1 MQEQKRDSMY
11 NDDELSLYIHIP
23 FCVRKC
29 GYCDFLS
36 AAADAETRE
45 RYVQALLMEIDG
57 YSKTESAKRNVKTIY
72 MGGGTPS
79 VLTVSQ
85 LTDIFDKIKSVFN
98 ILDDTEISMEM
109 NPGTADREKC
119 MALRRM
125 GINRLSIGLQS
136 TNDKE
141 LKTLGRI
148 HSYEDFLNTYTWCR
162 EAGFQNINVDLMAAL
177 PYQTVESYTTGLR
190 KIIRLAPEHIS
201 AYSLILEEGTPF
213 YQKYNSGCYP
223 LPDEEQ
229 ERLMYRETEQI
240 LAQAGYERYEISNYA
255 KKGYACRHNLVYWQ
269 GGDYLGLGFGSSSYM
284 YGVRFHNTTDFNTYV
299 NQYTN
304 KDRPAGRK
312 DERMYGQGKT
322 QIEGSAEGQDIQL
335 CCRKYAED
343 WEVLSMQ
350 AKMEEF
356 MFLGL
361 RVMAGVSG
369 TEFEKRFGKTMEDVY
384 GDVLRK
390 HEEEGLLR
398 IERKEARKEDRKE
411 ASAAEPANGKTNIE
425 RVMLTAKG
433 VDVSNYVFADFL
445 L

>member
-1 MQEQKRDSMY
+1 MQNKE
-11 NDDELSLYIHIP
+11 ELSLYIHIP

-36 AAADAETRE
+36 APADEKARD
-45 RYVQALLMEIDG
+45 RYVQALLMEIERYRGTETADRKI
-57 YSKTESAKRNVKTIY
+57 KTLYI
-72 MGGGTPS
+72 GGGTPS
-79 VLTVSQ
+79 ILSVNQ
-85 LTDIFDKIKSVFN
+85 LDCIIQKIKCTFN
-98 ILDDTEISMEM
+98 FCDDIEASMEM
-109 NPGTADREKC
+109 NPGTASKEKC
-119 MALRRM
+119 RALYQM

-136 TNDKE
+136 TNDME

-269 GGDYLGLGFGSSSYM
+269 GGDYLGLGLGSSSYM
-284 YGVRFHNTTDFNTYV
+284 DGVRFHNTTDFNTYV
-299 NQYTN
+299 NQGAYIE
-304 KDRPAGRK
+304 DR
-312 DERMYGQGKT
+312 E
-322 QIEGSAEGQDIQL
+322 E
-335 CCRKYAED
+335 
-343 WEVLSMQ
+343 LSVQ
-350 AKMEEF
+350 ARMEEF

-369 TEFEKRFGKTMEDVY
+369 MEFEKRFGKTMEDVY

-411 ASAAEPANGKTNIE
+411 AAAAEPAKGKTNIE
-425 RVMLTAKG
+425 KVMLTTKG

>member
-1 MQEQKRDSMY
+1 MQNKE
-11 NDDELSLYIHIP
+11 ELSLYIHIP

-36 AAADAETRE
+36 APADEKARD
-45 RYVQALLMEIDG
+45 RYVQALLMEIERYRGTETADRKI
-57 YSKTESAKRNVKTIY
+57 KTLYI
-72 MGGGTPS
+72 GGGTPS
-79 VLTVSQ
+79 ILSVNQ
-85 LTDIFDKIKSVFN
+85 LDCIIQKIKCNFN
-98 ILDDTEISMEM
+98 FCDDIEASMEM
-109 NPGTADREKC
+109 NPGTASKEKC
-119 MALRRM
+119 RALYQM

-136 TNDKE
+136 TNDME

-190 KIIRLAPEHIS
+190 KIIHIAPEHIS

-269 GGDYLGLGFGSSSYM
+269 GGDYLGLGLGSSSYM
-284 YGVRFHNTTDFNTYV
+284 DGVRFHNTTDLNTYV
-299 NQYTN
+299 NHCAYVE
-304 KDRPAGRK
+304 DR
-312 DERMYGQGKT
+312 E
-322 QIEGSAEGQDIQL
+322 E
-335 CCRKYAED
+335 
-343 WEVLSMQ
+343 LSVQ

-411 ASAAEPANGKTNIE
+411 AAAAEPAKGKTNIE
-425 RVMLTAKG
+425 RVMLTTKG

>member
-1 MQEQKRDSMY
+1 MQNKE
-11 NDDELSLYIHIP
+11 ELSLYIHIP

-36 AAADAETRE
+36 APADEKARDW
-45 RYVQALLMEIDG
+45 YVQALLMEIERYQGTETADRKI
-57 YSKTESAKRNVKTIY
+57 KTLYI
-72 MGGGTPS
+72 GGGTPS
-79 VLTVSQ
+79 ILSVDQ
-85 LTDIFDKIKSVFN
+85 LNRIIQKIKCTFN
-98 ILDDTEISMEM
+98 FCDDIEASMEM
-109 NPGTADREKC
+109 NPGTASKEKC
-119 MALRRM
+119 RALYQM

-148 HSYEDFLNTYTWCR
+148 HSYEDFLNTYAWCR

-177 PYQTVESYTTGLR
+177 PYQTVESYTSGLR
-190 KIIRLAPEHIS
+190 KIIHLVPEHIS

-269 GGDYLGLGFGSSSYM
+269 GGDYLGLGLGSSSYM
-284 YGVRFHNTTDFNTYV
+284 DGVRFHNTTDLDTYV
-299 NQYTN
+299 NQNAYVE
-304 KDRPAGRK
+304 DR
-312 DERMYGQGKT
+312 E
-322 QIEGSAEGQDIQL
+322 E
-335 CCRKYAED
+335 
-343 WEVLSMQ
+343 LSVQ

-361 RVMAGVSG
+361 RVMEGVSG

-411 ASAAEPANGKTNIE
+411 ASAAEPAKGKTNIE
-425 RVMLTAKG
+425 RVMLTTKG

>member
-1 MQEQKRDSMY
+1 
-11 NDDELSLYIHIP
+11 
-23 FCVRKC
+23 
-29 GYCDFLS
+29 
-36 AAADAETRE
+36 
-45 RYVQALLMEIDG
+45 
-57 YSKTESAKRNVKTIY
+57 
-72 MGGGTPS
+72 
-79 VLTVSQ
+79 
-85 LTDIFDKIKSVFN
+85 
-98 ILDDTEISMEM
+98 
-109 NPGTADREKC
+109 
-119 MALRRM
+119 M

-148 HSYEDFLNTYTWCR
+148 HSYEDFLNTYAWCR

-177 PYQTVESYTTGLR
+177 PYQTVESYTSGLR
-190 KIIRLAPEHIS
+190 KIIHLVPEHIS

-269 GGDYLGLGFGSSSYM
+269 GGDYLGLGLGSSSYM
-284 YGVRFHNTTDFNTYV
+284 DGVRFHNTIDFDTYV
-299 NQYTN
+299 NQYAN
-304 KDRPAGRK
+304 EDWIAGCK
-312 DERMYGQGKT
+312 DEHMQGQEKT
-322 QIEGSAEGQDIQL
+322 QIAGSFAEQDIQMRR
-335 CCRKYAED
+335 RKYVED
-343 WEVLSMQ
+343 REELSVQ

-411 ASAAEPANGKTNIE
+411 AAAAEPAKGKTNIE
-425 RVMLTAKG
+425 RVMLTTKG

>member
-1 MQEQKRDSMY
+1 MQNKE
-11 NDDELSLYIHIP
+11 ELSLYIHIP

-36 AAADAETRE
+36 APADEKARD
-45 RYVQALLMEIDG
+45 RYVQALLMEIERYQG
-57 YSKTESAKRNVKTIY
+57 TETADRRIRTLYI
-72 MGGGTPS
+72 GGGTPS
-79 VLTVSQ
+79 TLSVKQ
-85 LTDIFDKIKSVFN
+85 LEYIIQKIKCTFN
-98 ILDDTEISMEM
+98 FCSDIEASMEM
-109 NPGTADREKC
+109 NPGTASKEKC
-119 MALRRM
+119 RALYQM

-190 KIIRLAPEHIS
+190 KIIHLAPEHIS

-240 LAQAGYERYEISNYA
+240 LAQAGYVRYEISNYA

-269 GGDYLGLGFGSSSYM
+269 GGDYLGLGLGSSSYM
-284 YGVRFHNTTDFNTYV
+284 DGVRFHNTNDFDTYV
-299 NQYTN
+299 NQDASVE
-304 KDRPAGRK
+304 DR
-312 DERMYGQGKT
+312 E
-322 QIEGSAEGQDIQL
+322 E
-335 CCRKYAED
+335 
-343 WEVLSMQ
+343 LSMQ

-361 RVMAGVSG
+361 RVMEGVSG

-398 IERKEARKEDRKE
+398 IERKEARKEERKE
-411 ASAAEPANGKTNIE
+411 AAAAEPAKGKTNIE
-425 RVMLTAKG
+425 RVMLTTKG

>member
-1 MQEQKRDSMY
+1 MQNKE
-11 NDDELSLYIHIP
+11 ELSLYIHIP

-36 AAADAETRE
+36 APADEKARD
-45 RYVQALLMEIDG
+45 RYVQALLMEIERYQGTETADRKI
-57 YSKTESAKRNVKTIY
+57 KTLYI
-72 MGGGTPS
+72 GGGTPS
-79 VLTVSQ
+79 ILSVNQ
-85 LTDIFDKIKSVFN
+85 LDCIIQKIKCTFN
-98 ILDDTEISMEM
+98 FCDDIEASMEM
-109 NPGTADREKC
+109 NPGTASKEKC
-119 MALRRM
+119 RALYQM

-141 LKTLGRI
+141 LNTLGRI

-213 YQKYNSGCYP
+213 YQKYNNGCYP

-269 GGDYLGLGFGSSSYM
+269 GGDYLGLGLGSSSYM
-284 YGVRFHNTTDFNTYV
+284 DGVRFHNTTDFNIYV
-299 NQYTN
+299 NQGAYVE
-304 KDRPAGRK
+304 DR
-312 DERMYGQGKT
+312 E
-322 QIEGSAEGQDIQL
+322 E
-335 CCRKYAED
+335 
-343 WEVLSMQ
+343 LSVQ

-390 HEEEGLLR
+390 HEEEGLLQ
-398 IERKEARKEDRKE
+398 IERKEDRKE
-411 ASAAEPANGKTNIE
+411 AAAAEPAKGKTNIE
-425 RVMLTAKG
+425 KVMLTTKG

>member
-1 MQEQKRDSMY
+1 MQNKE
-11 NDDELSLYIHIP
+11 ELSLYIHIP

-36 AAADAETRE
+36 APADEKARDW
-45 RYVQALLMEIDG
+45 YVQALLMEIERYRGTETADRKI
-57 YSKTESAKRNVKTIY
+57 KTLYI
-72 MGGGTPS
+72 GGGTPS
-79 VLTVSQ
+79 ILSVDQ
-85 LTDIFDKIKSVFN
+85 LDCIMQKIKYTFN
-98 ILDDTEISMEM
+98 FCDDIEASMEM
-109 NPGTADREKC
+109 NPGTASKEKC
-119 MALRRM
+119 RALYQM

-136 TNDKE
+136 TNDME

-148 HSYEDFLNTYTWCR
+148 HSYEDFINTYTWCR

-269 GGDYLGLGFGSSSYM
+269 GGDYLGLGLGSSSYM
-284 YGVRFHNTTDFNTYV
+284 DGVRFHNTTDFDIYV
-299 NQYTN
+299 NQGAYVE
-304 KDRPAGRK
+304 DR
-312 DERMYGQGKT
+312 E
-322 QIEGSAEGQDIQL
+322 E
-335 CCRKYAED
+335 
-343 WEVLSMQ
+343 LSVQ

-390 HEEEGLLR
+390 HEEEGLLQ
-398 IERKEARKEDRKE
+398 IERKEDRKE
-411 ASAAEPANGKTNIE
+411 AAAAEPAKGKTNIE
-425 RVMLTAKG
+425 KVMLTTNG

>member
-1 MQEQKRDSMY
+1 MQNKE
-11 NDDELSLYIHIP
+11 ELSLYIHIP

-36 AAADAETRE
+36 APADEKARD
-45 RYVQALLMEIDG
+45 RYVQALLMEIERYRGTETADRKI
-57 YSKTESAKRNVKTIY
+57 KTLYI
-72 MGGGTPS
+72 GGGTPS
-79 VLTVSQ
+79 TLSVKQ
-85 LTDIFDKIKSVFN
+85 LECIMQKIKCTFN
-98 ILDDTEISMEM
+98 FRGDMETSMEM
-109 NPGTADREKC
+109 NPGTASKEKC
-119 MALRRM
+119 RALYQM

-136 TNDKE
+136 TNDME

-269 GGDYLGLGFGSSSYM
+269 GGDYLGLGLGSSSYM
-284 YGVRFHNTTDFNTYV
+284 DGVRFHNITDLNTYV
-299 NQYTN
+299 NQGAYVE
-304 KDRPAGRK
+304 DR
-312 DERMYGQGKT
+312 E
-322 QIEGSAEGQDIQL
+322 E
-335 CCRKYAED
+335 
-343 WEVLSMQ
+343 LSVQ

-390 HEEEGLLR
+390 HEEEGLLQ
-398 IERKEARKEDRKE
+398 IERKENRKE
-411 ASAAEPANGKTNIE
+411 AAAAEPAKGKTNIE
-425 RVMLTAKG
+425 KVMLTTKG

>member
-1 MQEQKRDSMY
+1 MQNKE
-11 NDDELSLYIHIP
+11 ELSLYIHIP

-36 AAADAETRE
+36 APADEKARD
-45 RYVQALLMEIDG
+45 RYVQALLMEIERYQGTETADRKI
-57 YSKTESAKRNVKTIY
+57 KTLYI
-72 MGGGTPS
+72 GGGTPS
-79 VLTVSQ
+79 ILSVDQ
-85 LTDIFDKIKSVFN
+85 LDCIMQKIKYTFN
-98 ILDDTEISMEM
+98 FCDDIEASMEM
-109 NPGTADREKC
+109 NPGTASKEKC
-119 MALRRM
+119 RALYQM

-136 TNDKE
+136 TNDME

-148 HSYEDFLNTYTWCR
+148 HSYEDFINTYTWCR

-177 PYQTVESYTTGLR
+177 PYQIVESYTTGLR

-223 LPDEEQ
+223 LLDEEQ

-269 GGDYLGLGFGSSSYM
+269 GGDYLGLGLGSSSYM
-284 YGVRFHNTTDFNTYV
+284 DGVRFHNTTDLNTYV
-299 NQYTN
+299 NQGAYVE
-304 KDRPAGRK
+304 DR
-312 DERMYGQGKT
+312 E
-322 QIEGSAEGQDIQL
+322 E
-335 CCRKYAED
+335 
-343 WEVLSMQ
+343 LSVQ

-390 HEEEGLLR
+390 HEEEGLLQ
-398 IERKEARKEDRKE
+398 IERKEDRKE
-411 ASAAEPANGKTNIE
+411 AAAAEPAKGKTNIE
-425 RVMLTAKG
+425 KVMLTTNG

>member
-1 MQEQKRDSMY
+1 MQNKE
-11 NDDELSLYIHIP
+11 ELSLYIHIP

-36 AAADAETRE
+36 APADEKARD
-45 RYVQALLMEIDG
+45 RYVQALLMEIERYRGTETADRKI
-57 YSKTESAKRNVKTIY
+57 KTLYI
-72 MGGGTPS
+72 GGGTPS
-79 VLTVSQ
+79 ILSVNQ
-85 LTDIFDKIKSVFN
+85 LDCIIQKIKCTFN
-98 ILDDTEISMEM
+98 FCDDIEASMEM
-109 NPGTADREKC
+109 NPGTASKEKC
-119 MALRRM
+119 RALYQM

-148 HSYEDFLNTYTWCR
+148 HSYEDFLNTYAWCR

-177 PYQTVESYTTGLR
+177 PYQTVESYTSGLR

-269 GGDYLGLGFGSSSYM
+269 GGDYLGLGLGSSSYM
-284 YGVRFHNTTDFNTYV
+284 DGVRFHNTNDFDTYV
-299 NQYTN
+299 NQDAYVE
-304 KDRPAGRK
+304 DR
-312 DERMYGQGKT
+312 
-322 QIEGSAEGQDIQL
+322 
-335 CCRKYAED
+335 
-343 WEVLSMQ
+343 EVLSMQ

-361 RVMAGVSG
+361 RVMEGVSG
-369 TEFEKRFGKTMEDVY
+369 PEFEKRFGKTMEDVY

-398 IERKEARKEDRKE
+398 IERKEARKEARKEDRKE
-411 ASAAEPANGKTNIE
+411 TSAAEPAKGKTNIE
-425 RVMLTAKG
+425 RVMLTTKG

>member
-1 MQEQKRDSMY
+1 MQNKE
-11 NDDELSLYIHIP
+11 ELSLYIHIP

-36 AAADAETRE
+36 APADEKARD
-45 RYVQALLMEIDG
+45 RYVQALLMEIERYRGTETADRKI
-57 YSKTESAKRNVKTIY
+57 KTLYI
-72 MGGGTPS
+72 GGGTPS
-79 VLTVSQ
+79 TLSVKQ
-85 LTDIFDKIKSVFN
+85 LECIMQKIKCTFN
-98 ILDDTEISMEM
+98 FHGDMETSMEM
-109 NPGTADREKC
+109 NPGTASKEKC
-119 MALRRM
+119 RALYQM

-136 TNDKE
+136 TNDME

-269 GGDYLGLGFGSSSYM
+269 GGDYLGLGLGSSSYM
-284 YGVRFHNTTDFNTYV
+284 DDVRFHNTTDLDTYV
-299 NQYTN
+299 NQGAYVE
-304 KDRPAGRK
+304 DR
-312 DERMYGQGKT
+312 E
-322 QIEGSAEGQDIQL
+322 E
-335 CCRKYAED
+335 
-343 WEVLSMQ
+343 LSVQ

-390 HEEEGLLR
+390 HEEEGLLQ
-398 IERKEARKEDRKE
+398 IERKEDRKE
-411 ASAAEPANGKTNIE
+411 AAEPAKGKTNIE
-425 RVMLTAKG
+425 KVMLTTNG

>member
-1 MQEQKRDSMY
+1 MQNKE
-11 NDDELSLYIHIP
+11 ELSLYIHIP

-36 AAADAETRE
+36 APADEKARD
-45 RYVQALLMEIDG
+45 RYVQALLMEIERYRGTETADRKI
-57 YSKTESAKRNVKTIY
+57 KTLYI
-72 MGGGTPS
+72 GGGTPS
-79 VLTVSQ
+79 TLSVKQ
-85 LTDIFDKIKSVFN
+85 LECIMQKIKCTFN
-98 ILDDTEISMEM
+98 FRSDMETSMEM
-109 NPGTADREKC
+109 NPGTASKEKC
-119 MALRRM
+119 RALYQM

-136 TNDKE
+136 TNDME

-229 ERLMYRETEQI
+229 ERLMYRETERI

-269 GGDYLGLGFGSSSYM
+269 GGDYLGLGLGSSSYM
-284 YGVRFHNTTDFNTYV
+284 DGVRFHNITDLNTYV
-299 NQYTN
+299 NQGAYVE
-304 KDRPAGRK
+304 DR
-312 DERMYGQGKT
+312 E
-322 QIEGSAEGQDIQL
+322 E
-335 CCRKYAED
+335 
-343 WEVLSMQ
+343 LSVQ

-361 RVMAGVSG
+361 RVMAGGSG

-390 HEEEGLLR
+390 HEEEGLLQ
-398 IERKEARKEDRKE
+398 IERKEDRKE
-411 ASAAEPANGKTNIE
+411 AAAAEPAKGKTNIE
-425 RVMLTAKG
+425 KVMLTTKG

>member
-1 MQEQKRDSMY
+1 MQNKE
-11 NDDELSLYIHIP
+11 ELSLYIHIP

-36 AAADAETRE
+36 APADEKARDW
-45 RYVQALLMEIDG
+45 YVQALLMEIERYRGTETADRKI
-57 YSKTESAKRNVKTIY
+57 KTLYI
-72 MGGGTPS
+72 GGGTPS
-79 VLTVSQ
+79 ILSVNQ
-85 LTDIFDKIKSVFN
+85 LDCIIQKIKCTFN
-98 ILDDTEISMEM
+98 FCNDIEASMEM
-109 NPGTADREKC
+109 NPGTASKEKC
-119 MALRRM
+119 RALYQM

-141 LKTLGRI
+141 LNTLGRI
-148 HSYEDFLNTYTWCR
+148 HSYEDFLKTYTWCR

-269 GGDYLGLGFGSSSYM
+269 GGDYLGLGLGSSSYM
-284 YGVRFHNTTDFNTYV
+284 DGVRFHNTTDFDIYV
-299 NQYTN
+299 NQGAYVE
-304 KDRPAGRK
+304 DR
-312 DERMYGQGKT
+312 E
-322 QIEGSAEGQDIQL
+322 E
-335 CCRKYAED
+335 
-343 WEVLSMQ
+343 LSVQ

-369 TEFEKRFGKTMEDVY
+369 TEFEKRFGKIMEDVY

-390 HEEEGLLR
+390 HEEEGLLQ
-398 IERKEARKEDRKE
+398 IERKEDRKE
-411 ASAAEPANGKTNIE
+411 ATAAEPAKGKTNIE
-425 RVMLTAKG
+425 KVMLTAKG

>member
-1 MQEQKRDSMY
+1 MQNKE
-11 NDDELSLYIHIP
+11 ELSLYIHIP

-36 AAADAETRE
+36 APADEKARD
-45 RYVQALLMEIDG
+45 RYVQALLMEIERYRGTETADRKI
-57 YSKTESAKRNVKTIY
+57 KTLYI
-72 MGGGTPS
+72 GGGTPS
-79 VLTVSQ
+79 TLSVKQ
-85 LTDIFDKIKSVFN
+85 LECIMQKIKCTFN
-98 ILDDTEISMEM
+98 FHGDMETSMEM
-109 NPGTADREKC
+109 NPGTASKEKC
-119 MALRRM
+119 RALYQM

-136 TNDKE
+136 TNDME

-269 GGDYLGLGFGSSSYM
+269 GGDYLGLGLGSSSYM
-284 YGVRFHNTTDFNTYV
+284 DGVRFHNTTDFNTYV
-299 NQYTN
+299 NQGAYVE
-304 KDRPAGRK
+304 DR
-312 DERMYGQGKT
+312 E
-322 QIEGSAEGQDIQL
+322 E
-335 CCRKYAED
+335 
-343 WEVLSMQ
+343 LSVQ

-390 HEEEGLLR
+390 HEEEGLLQ
-398 IERKEARKEDRKE
+398 IERKEDRKE
-411 ASAAEPANGKTNIE
+411 AAAAEPAKGKTNIE
-425 RVMLTAKG
+425 KVMLTTNG

>member
-1 MQEQKRDSMY
+1 MQNKE
-11 NDDELSLYIHIP
+11 ELSLYIHIP

-36 AAADAETRE
+36 APADEKARD
-45 RYVQALLMEIDG
+45 RYVQALLMEIERYQGTETADRKI
-57 YSKTESAKRNVKTIY
+57 KTLYI
-72 MGGGTPS
+72 GGGTPS
-79 VLTVSQ
+79 ILSVDQ
-85 LTDIFDKIKSVFN
+85 LDCIMQKIKYTFN
-98 ILDDTEISMEM
+98 FCDDIEASMEM
-109 NPGTADREKC
+109 NPGTASKEKC
-119 MALRRM
+119 RALYQM

-136 TNDKE
+136 TNDME

-148 HSYEDFLNTYTWCR
+148 HSYEDFINTYTWCR

-269 GGDYLGLGFGSSSYM
+269 GGDYLGLGLGSSSYM
-284 YGVRFHNTTDFNTYV
+284 DGVRFHNTTDFNTYV
-299 NQYTN
+299 NQGAYV
-304 KDRPAGRK
+304 
-312 DERMYGQGKT
+312 
-322 QIEGSAEGQDIQL
+322 
-335 CCRKYAED
+335 ED
-343 WEVLSMQ
+343 WEELSVQ

-390 HEEEGLLR
+390 HEEEGLLQ
-398 IERKEARKEDRKE
+398 IERKEDRKE
-411 ASAAEPANGKTNIE
+411 AAAAEPAKGKTNIE
-425 RVMLTAKG
+425 KVMLTTNG

>member
-1 MQEQKRDSMY
+1 MQNKE
-11 NDDELSLYIHIP
+11 ELSLYIHIP

-36 AAADAETRE
+36 APADEKARD
-45 RYVQALLMEIDG
+45 RYVQALLMEIERYRGTETADRKI
-57 YSKTESAKRNVKTIY
+57 KTLYI
-72 MGGGTPS
+72 GGGTPS
-79 VLTVSQ
+79 TLSVKQ
-85 LTDIFDKIKSVFN
+85 LECIMQKIKCTFN
-98 ILDDTEISMEM
+98 FHGDMETSMEM
-109 NPGTADREKC
+109 NPGTASKEKC
-119 MALRRM
+119 RALYQM

-136 TNDKE
+136 TNDME

-269 GGDYLGLGFGSSSYM
+269 GGDYLGLGLGSSSYM
-284 YGVRFHNTTDFNTYV
+284 DGVRFHNTTDLNTYV
-299 NQYTN
+299 NQGAYVE
-304 KDRPAGRK
+304 DR
-312 DERMYGQGKT
+312 E
-322 QIEGSAEGQDIQL
+322 E
-335 CCRKYAED
+335 
-343 WEVLSMQ
+343 LSVQ

-390 HEEEGLLR
+390 HEEEGLLQ
-398 IERKEARKEDRKE
+398 IERKEDRKE
-411 ASAAEPANGKTNIE
+411 AAAAEPAKGKTNIE
-425 RVMLTAKG
+425 KVMLTTKG

>member
-1 MQEQKRDSMY
+1 MQNKE
-11 NDDELSLYIHIP
+11 ELSLYIHIP

-36 AAADAETRE
+36 APADEKARD
-45 RYVQALLMEIDG
+45 RYVQALLMEIERYQGTETADRKI
-57 YSKTESAKRNVKTIY
+57 KTLYI
-72 MGGGTPS
+72 GGGTPS
-79 VLTVSQ
+79 ILSVDQ
-85 LTDIFDKIKSVFN
+85 LDSIMQKIKYTFN
-98 ILDDTEISMEM
+98 FCDDIEASMEM
-109 NPGTADREKC
+109 NPGTASKEKC
-119 MALRRM
+119 RALYQM

-136 TNDKE
+136 TNDME

-148 HSYEDFLNTYTWCR
+148 HSYEDFINTYTWCR

-269 GGDYLGLGFGSSSYM
+269 GGDYLGLGLGSSSYM
-284 YGVRFHNTTDFNTYV
+284 DGVRFHNTTDFNTYV
-299 NQYTN
+299 NQGTYVE
-304 KDRPAGRK
+304 DR
-312 DERMYGQGKT
+312 E
-322 QIEGSAEGQDIQL
+322 E
-335 CCRKYAED
+335 
-343 WEVLSMQ
+343 LSVQ

-390 HEEEGLLR
+390 HEEEGLLQ
-398 IERKEARKEDRKE
+398 IERKEDRKE
-411 ASAAEPANGKTNIE
+411 AAAAEPAKGKTNIE
-425 RVMLTAKG
+425 KVMLTTNG

>member
-1 MQEQKRDSMY
+1 MQNKE
-11 NDDELSLYIHIP
+11 ELSLYIHIP

-36 AAADAETRE
+36 APADEKARD
-45 RYVQALLMEIDG
+45 RYVQALLMEIERYRGTETADRKI
-57 YSKTESAKRNVKTIY
+57 KTLYI
-72 MGGGTPS
+72 GGGTPS
-79 VLTVSQ
+79 ILSVNQ
-85 LTDIFDKIKSVFN
+85 LDCIMQKIKCTFN
-98 ILDDTEISMEM
+98 FYDDIEASMEM
-109 NPGTADREKC
+109 NPGTASKEKC
-119 MALRRM
+119 RALYQM

-240 LAQAGYERYEISNYA
+240 LAQAGYERDEISNYA

-269 GGDYLGLGFGSSSYM
+269 GGDYLGLGLGSSSYM
-284 YGVRFHNTTDFNTYV
+284 DGVRFHNTNDLDTYV
-299 NQYTN
+299 NQGAYVE
-304 KDRPAGRK
+304 DR
-312 DERMYGQGKT
+312 E
-322 QIEGSAEGQDIQL
+322 E
-335 CCRKYAED
+335 
-343 WEVLSMQ
+343 LSVQ

-390 HEEEGLLR
+390 HEEEGLLQ
-398 IERKEARKEDRKE
+398 IERKEDRKE
-411 ASAAEPANGKTNIE
+411 AAAAEPAKGKTNIE
-425 RVMLTAKG
+425 KVMLTTNG

>member
-1 MQEQKRDSMY
+1 MEHKE
-11 NDDELSLYIHIP
+11 ELSLYIHIP

-36 AAADAETRE
+36 APADEDSRD
-45 RYVQALLMEIDG
+45 RYVQALLMEIERYRG
-57 YSKTESAKRNVKTIY
+57 TETADRKIRTLYI
-72 MGGGTPS
+72 GGGTPS
-79 VLTVSQ
+79 ILSIRQ
-85 LTDIFDKIKSVFN
+85 LDNIMQKIKYTFN
-98 ILDDTEISMEM
+98 LCGNIEASMEM
-109 NPGTADREKC
+109 NPGTASKEKC
-119 MALRRM
+119 RVLYQM

-136 TNDKE
+136 TNDAE
-141 LKTLGRI
+141 LKALGRI

-177 PYQTVESYTTGLR
+177 PYQTIESYTDGLR
-190 KIIRLAPEHIS
+190 KVIGLAPEHIS

-269 GGDYLGLGFGSSSYM
+269 GGDYLGLGLGSSSYM
-284 YGVRFHNTTDFNTYV
+284 DGARFHNTTDFKTYV
-299 NQYTN
+299 NQNAY
-304 KDRPAGRK
+304 KDRTAGCN
-312 DERMYGQGKT
+312 DEQMHGQEKM
-322 QIEGSAEGQDIQL
+322 QIEGSAEEQNIQL
-335 CCRKYAED
+335 RCGKYVED
-343 WEVLSMQ
+343 WEELSIQ

-361 RVMAGVSG
+361 RVMEGVSG

-384 GDVLRK
+384 GAVLWK

-398 IERKEARKEDRKE
+398 IERREDRKEDREE
-411 ASAAEPANGKTNIE
+411 AATTEPVKRKTNIE
-425 RVMLTAKG
+425 RVMLTTKG
-433 VDVSNYVFADFL
+433 IDVSNYVFADFL

>member
-1 MQEQKRDSMY
+1 MQNKE
-11 NDDELSLYIHIP
+11 ELSLYIHIP

-36 AAADAETRE
+36 ASADEKARD
-45 RYVQALLMEIDG
+45 RYVQALLMEIECYQGTETADRKI
-57 YSKTESAKRNVKTIY
+57 KTLYI
-72 MGGGTPS
+72 GGGTPS
-79 VLTVSQ
+79 ILSVNQ
-85 LTDIFDKIKSVFN
+85 LDCIIQKIKCTFN
-98 ILDDTEISMEM
+98 FCDDIEVSMEM
-109 NPGTADREKC
+109 NPGTASKEKC
-119 MALRRM
+119 RALYQM

-177 PYQTVESYTTGLR
+177 PYQTAESYTTGLR
-190 KIIRLAPEHIS
+190 KIIHLAPEHIS

-269 GGDYLGLGFGSSSYM
+269 GGDYLGLGLGSSSYM
-284 YGVRFHNTTDFNTYV
+284 DGVRFHNTTDLNTYV
-299 NQYTN
+299 NQCVYVE
-304 KDRPAGRK
+304 DR
-312 DERMYGQGKT
+312 E
-322 QIEGSAEGQDIQL
+322 E
-335 CCRKYAED
+335 
-343 WEVLSMQ
+343 LSVQ

-390 HEEEGLLR
+390 HEEGGLLQ
-398 IERKEARKEDRKE
+398 IERKEDRKE
-411 ASAAEPANGKTNIE
+411 AAAAEPAKGKTNIE
-425 RVMLTAKG
+425 KVMLTTKG

>member
-1 MQEQKRDSMY
+1 MQNKE
-11 NDDELSLYIHIP
+11 ELSLYIHIP

-36 AAADAETRE
+36 APADEKARD
-45 RYVQALLMEIDG
+45 RYVQALLMEIERYRGTETADRKI
-57 YSKTESAKRNVKTIY
+57 KTLYI
-72 MGGGTPS
+72 GGGTPS
-79 VLTVSQ
+79 ILSVNQ
-85 LTDIFDKIKSVFN
+85 LDCIMQKIKCTFN
-98 ILDDTEISMEM
+98 FYDDIEASMEM
-109 NPGTADREKC
+109 NPGTASKEKC
-119 MALRRM
+119 RALYQM

-177 PYQTVESYTTGLR
+177 PYQTVESYTIGLR

-269 GGDYLGLGFGSSSYM
+269 GGDYLGLGLGSSSYM
-284 YGVRFHNTTDFNTYV
+284 DGVRFHNTTDFNTYV
-299 NQYTN
+299 NQGAYVE
-304 KDRPAGRK
+304 DR
-312 DERMYGQGKT
+312 E
-322 QIEGSAEGQDIQL
+322 E
-335 CCRKYAED
+335 
-343 WEVLSMQ
+343 LSVQ

-390 HEEEGLLR
+390 HEEEGLLQ
-398 IERKEARKEDRKE
+398 IERKEDRKE
-411 ASAAEPANGKTNIE
+411 AAAAEPAKGKTNIE
-425 RVMLTAKG
+425 KVMLTTKG

>member
-1 MQEQKRDSMY
+1 MQNKE
-11 NDDELSLYIHIP
+11 ELSLYIHIP

-36 AAADAETRE
+36 APADEKARD
-45 RYVQALLMEIDG
+45 RYVQALLMEIERYQGTETADRKI
-57 YSKTESAKRNVKTIY
+57 KTLYI
-72 MGGGTPS
+72 GGGTPS
-79 VLTVSQ
+79 ILSVDQ
-85 LTDIFDKIKSVFN
+85 LDCIMQKIKYTFN
-98 ILDDTEISMEM
+98 FCDDIEASMEM
-109 NPGTADREKC
+109 NPGTASKEKC
-119 MALRRM
+119 RALYQM

-136 TNDKE
+136 TNDME

-148 HSYEDFLNTYTWCR
+148 HSYEDLINTYTWCR

-269 GGDYLGLGFGSSSYM
+269 GGDYLGLGLGSSSYM
-284 YGVRFHNTTDFNTYV
+284 DGVRFHNTTDFNTYV
-299 NQYTN
+299 NQGAYVE
-304 KDRPAGRK
+304 DR
-312 DERMYGQGKT
+312 E
-322 QIEGSAEGQDIQL
+322 E
-335 CCRKYAED
+335 
-343 WEVLSMQ
+343 LSVQ

-390 HEEEGLLR
+390 HEEEGLLQ
-398 IERKEARKEDRKE
+398 IERKEDRKE
-411 ASAAEPANGKTNIE
+411 AAAAEPAKGKTNIE
-425 RVMLTAKG
+425 KVMLTTKG

>member
-1 MQEQKRDSMY
+1 MQNKE
-11 NDDELSLYIHIP
+11 ELSLYIHIP

-36 AAADAETRE
+36 APSDEKARD
-45 RYVQALLMEIDG
+45 RYVQALLMEIERYQGTETADRKI
-57 YSKTESAKRNVKTIY
+57 KTLYI
-72 MGGGTPS
+72 GGGTPS
-79 VLTVSQ
+79 ILSVDQ
-85 LTDIFDKIKSVFN
+85 LDCIMQKIKYTFN
-98 ILDDTEISMEM
+98 FCDDIEASMEM
-109 NPGTADREKC
+109 NPGTASKEKC
-119 MALRRM
+119 RALYQM

-136 TNDKE
+136 TNDME

-148 HSYEDFLNTYTWCR
+148 HSYEDFINTYTWCR

-269 GGDYLGLGFGSSSYM
+269 GGDYLGLGLGSSSYM
-284 YGVRFHNTTDFNTYV
+284 DGVRFHNTTDFNTYV
-299 NQYTN
+299 NQGTYVE
-304 KDRPAGRK
+304 DR
-312 DERMYGQGKT
+312 E
-322 QIEGSAEGQDIQL
+322 E
-335 CCRKYAED
+335 
-343 WEVLSMQ
+343 LSVQ

-390 HEEEGLLR
+390 HEEEGLLQ
-398 IERKEARKEDRKE
+398 IERKEDRKE
-411 ASAAEPANGKTNIE
+411 AAAAEPAKGKTNIE
-425 RVMLTAKG
+425 KVMLTTNG

>member
-1 MQEQKRDSMY
+1 MQNKE
-11 NDDELSLYIHIP
+11 ELSLYIHIP

-36 AAADAETRE
+36 APADEKARD
-45 RYVQALLMEIDG
+45 RYVQALLMEIERYRGTETADRKI
-57 YSKTESAKRNVKTIY
+57 KTLYI
-72 MGGGTPS
+72 GGGTPS
-79 VLTVSQ
+79 TLSVKQ
-85 LTDIFDKIKSVFN
+85 LECIMQKIKCTFN
-98 ILDDTEISMEM
+98 FRGDMETSMEM
-109 NPGTADREKC
+109 NPGTASKEKC
-119 MALRRM
+119 RALYQM

-136 TNDKE
+136 TNDME

-269 GGDYLGLGFGSSSYM
+269 GGDYLGLGLGSSSYM
-284 YGVRFHNTTDFNTYV
+284 DGVRFHNTTDFNTYV
-299 NQYTN
+299 NQGAYVE
-304 KDRPAGRK
+304 DR
-312 DERMYGQGKT
+312 
-322 QIEGSAEGQDIQL
+322 EG
-335 CCRKYAED
+335 
-343 WEVLSMQ
+343 LSVQ

-390 HEEEGLLR
+390 HEEEGLLQ
-398 IERKEARKEDRKE
+398 IERKEDRKE
-411 ASAAEPANGKTNIE
+411 AAAAEPAKGKTNIE
-425 RVMLTAKG
+425 KVMLTTNG

>member
-1 MQEQKRDSMY
+1 MQNKE
-11 NDDELSLYIHIP
+11 ELSLYIHIP

-36 AAADAETRE
+36 APADEKARD
-45 RYVQALLMEIDG
+45 RYVQALLMEIERYQGTETADRKI
-57 YSKTESAKRNVKTIY
+57 KTLYI
-72 MGGGTPS
+72 GGGTPS
-79 VLTVSQ
+79 ILSVDQ
-85 LTDIFDKIKSVFN
+85 LDCIMQKIKYTFN
-98 ILDDTEISMEM
+98 FCDDIEASMEM
-109 NPGTADREKC
+109 NPGTASKEKC
-119 MALRRM
+119 RALYQM

-136 TNDKE
+136 TNDME

-148 HSYEDFLNTYTWCR
+148 HSYEDFINTYTWCR

-269 GGDYLGLGFGSSSYM
+269 GGDYLGLGLGSSSYM
-284 YGVRFHNTTDFNTYV
+284 DGVRFHNTTDFNTYV
-299 NQYTN
+299 NQGAYVE
-304 KDRPAGRK
+304 DR
-312 DERMYGQGKT
+312 E
-322 QIEGSAEGQDIQL
+322 E
-335 CCRKYAED
+335 
-343 WEVLSMQ
+343 LSMQ

-361 RVMAGVSG
+361 RVIAGVSG

-390 HEEEGLLR
+390 HEEEGLLQ
-398 IERKEARKEDRKE
+398 IERKEDRKE
-411 ASAAEPANGKTNIE
+411 AAAAEPAKGKTNIE
-425 RVMLTAKG
+425 KVMLTTKG

>member
-1 MQEQKRDSMY
+1 MQNKE
-11 NDDELSLYIHIP
+11 ELSLYIHIP

-36 AAADAETRE
+36 APADEKARD
-45 RYVQALLMEIDG
+45 RYVQALLMEIERYRGTETADRKI
-57 YSKTESAKRNVKTIY
+57 KTLYI
-72 MGGGTPS
+72 GGGTPS
-79 VLTVSQ
+79 TLSVKQ
-85 LTDIFDKIKSVFN
+85 LECIMQKIKCTFN
-98 ILDDTEISMEM
+98 FCDDIEASMEM
-109 NPGTADREKC
+109 NPGTASKEKC
-119 MALRRM
+119 RGLYQM

-141 LKTLGRI
+141 LNTLGRI
-148 HSYEDFLNTYTWCR
+148 HSYEDFINTYTWCR

-255 KKGYACRHNLVYWQ
+255 KKRYACRHNLVYWQ
-269 GGDYLGLGFGSSSYM
+269 GGDYLGLGLGSSSYM
-284 YGVRFHNTTDFNTYV
+284 DGVRFHNTTDLDTYV
-299 NQYTN
+299 NQCAYVE
-304 KDRPAGRK
+304 DR
-312 DERMYGQGKT
+312 E
-322 QIEGSAEGQDIQL
+322 E
-335 CCRKYAED
+335 
-343 WEVLSMQ
+343 LSVQ

-390 HEEEGLLR
+390 HEEEGLLQ
-398 IERKEARKEDRKE
+398 IERKEDRKE
-411 ASAAEPANGKTNIE
+411 AAAAEPAKGKTNIE
-425 RVMLTAKG
+425 KVMLTTKG

>member
-1 MQEQKRDSMY
+1 MQNKE
-11 NDDELSLYIHIP
+11 ELSLYIHIP

-36 AAADAETRE
+36 APADEKARD
-45 RYVQALLMEIDG
+45 RYVQALLMEIERYRGTETADRKI
-57 YSKTESAKRNVKTIY
+57 KTLYI
-72 MGGGTPS
+72 GGGTPS
-79 VLTVSQ
+79 TLSVKQ
-85 LTDIFDKIKSVFN
+85 LECIMQKIKCTFN
-98 ILDDTEISMEM
+98 FCDDIEASMEM
-109 NPGTADREKC
+109 NPGTASKEKC
-119 MALRRM
+119 RALYQM

-136 TNDKE
+136 TNDME

-269 GGDYLGLGFGSSSYM
+269 GGDYLGLGLGSSSYM
-284 YGVRFHNTTDFNTYV
+284 DGVRFHNTTDLNTYV
-299 NQYTN
+299 NQCAYVE
-304 KDRPAGRK
+304 DR
-312 DERMYGQGKT
+312 E
-322 QIEGSAEGQDIQL
+322 E
-335 CCRKYAED
+335 
-343 WEVLSMQ
+343 LSVQ

-398 IERKEARKEDRKE
+398 IERKEDRKE
-411 ASAAEPANGKTNIE
+411 AAAAEPAKGKTNIE
-425 RVMLTAKG
+425 KVMLTTKG

>member
-1 MQEQKRDSMY
+1 MQNKE
-11 NDDELSLYIHIP
+11 ELSLYIHIP

-36 AAADAETRE
+36 APADEKARD
-45 RYVQALLMEIDG
+45 RYVQALLMEIERYQG
-57 YSKTESAKRNVKTIY
+57 TETANRKIKTLYI
-72 MGGGTPS
+72 GGGTPS
-79 VLTVSQ
+79 ILSVNQ
-85 LTDIFDKIKSVFN
+85 LDCIIQKIKCTFN
-98 ILDDTEISMEM
+98 FYDDIEVSMEM
-109 NPGTADREKC
+109 NPGTASKEKC
-119 MALRRM
+119 RALYQM

-136 TNDKE
+136 TNDME

-177 PYQTVESYTTGLR
+177 PYQTAESYTTGLR
-190 KIIRLAPEHIS
+190 KIIHLAPEHIS

-269 GGDYLGLGFGSSSYM
+269 GGDYLGLGLGSSSYM
-284 YGVRFHNTTDFNTYV
+284 DGVRFHNTTDLNTYV
-299 NQYTN
+299 NQCVYVE
-304 KDRPAGRK
+304 DR
-312 DERMYGQGKT
+312 E
-322 QIEGSAEGQDIQL
+322 E
-335 CCRKYAED
+335 
-343 WEVLSMQ
+343 LSVQ

-411 ASAAEPANGKTNIE
+411 AAAAEPAKGKTNIE
-425 RVMLTAKG
+425 RVMLTTKG

>member
-1 MQEQKRDSMY
+1 MQNKE
-11 NDDELSLYIHIP
+11 ELSLYIHIP

-36 AAADAETRE
+36 APADEKARD
-45 RYVQALLMEIDG
+45 RYVQALLMEIERYRGTETADRKI
-57 YSKTESAKRNVKTIY
+57 KTLYI
-72 MGGGTPS
+72 GGGTPS
-79 VLTVSQ
+79 TLSVKQ
-85 LTDIFDKIKSVFN
+85 LECIMQKIKCTFN
-98 ILDDTEISMEM
+98 FHGDMETSMEM
-109 NPGTADREKC
+109 NPGTASKEKC
-119 MALRRM
+119 RALYQM

-136 TNDKE
+136 TNDME

-269 GGDYLGLGFGSSSYM
+269 GGDYLGLGLGSSSYM
-284 YGVRFHNTTDFNTYV
+284 DDVRFHNTTDLYTYV
-299 NQYTN
+299 NQGAYVE
-304 KDRPAGRK
+304 DR
-312 DERMYGQGKT
+312 E
-322 QIEGSAEGQDIQL
+322 E
-335 CCRKYAED
+335 
-343 WEVLSMQ
+343 LSVQ

-361 RVMAGVSG
+361 RVMAGISG

-390 HEEEGLLR
+390 HEEEGLLQ
-398 IERKEARKEDRKE
+398 IERKEDRKE
-411 ASAAEPANGKTNIE
+411 AAAAEPAKGKTNIE
-425 RVMLTAKG
+425 KVMLTTNG

>member
-1 MQEQKRDSMY
+1 MQNKE
-11 NDDELSLYIHIP
+11 ELSLYIHIP

-36 AAADAETRE
+36 APADEKARD
-45 RYVQALLMEIDG
+45 RYVQALLMEIERYRGTETADRKI
-57 YSKTESAKRNVKTIY
+57 KTLYI
-72 MGGGTPS
+72 GGGTPS
-79 VLTVSQ
+79 TLSVKQ
-85 LTDIFDKIKSVFN
+85 LECIMQKIKCTFN
-98 ILDDTEISMEM
+98 FHGDMETSMEM
-109 NPGTADREKC
+109 NPGTASKEKC
-119 MALRRM
+119 RALYQM

-136 TNDKE
+136 TNDME

-177 PYQTVESYTTGLR
+177 PYQIVESYTTGLR

-269 GGDYLGLGFGSSSYM
+269 GGDYLGLGLGSSSYM
-284 YGVRFHNTTDFNTYV
+284 DGVRFHNTTDFNTYV
-299 NQYTN
+299 NQGAYVE
-304 KDRPAGRK
+304 DR
-312 DERMYGQGKT
+312 E
-322 QIEGSAEGQDIQL
+322 E
-335 CCRKYAED
+335 
-343 WEVLSMQ
+343 LSVQ

-361 RVMAGVSG
+361 RVIAGVSG

-390 HEEEGLLR
+390 HEEEGLLQ
-398 IERKEARKEDRKE
+398 IERKEDRKE
-411 ASAAEPANGKTNIE
+411 AAAAEPAKGKTNIE
-425 RVMLTAKG
+425 KVMLTTKG

>member
-1 MQEQKRDSMY
+1 MQNKE
-11 NDDELSLYIHIP
+11 ELSLYIHIP

-36 AAADAETRE
+36 APADEKARD
-45 RYVQALLMEIDG
+45 RFVQALLMAIERYQG
-57 YSKTESAKRNVKTIY
+57 TETADRKIQTLYI
-72 MGGGTPS
+72 GGGTPS
-79 VLTVSQ
+79 ILSVDQ
-85 LTDIFDKIKSVFN
+85 LDCIMQKIKYTFN
-98 ILDDTEISMEM
+98 FCDDIEASMEM
-109 NPGTADREKC
+109 NPGTASKEKC
-119 MALRRM
+119 RALYQM

-136 TNDKE
+136 TNDME

-148 HSYEDFLNTYTWCR
+148 HSYEDFINTYTWCR

-177 PYQTVESYTTGLR
+177 PYQIVESYTTGLR

-269 GGDYLGLGFGSSSYM
+269 GGDYLGLGLGSSSYM
-284 YGVRFHNTTDFNTYV
+284 DGVRFHNTTDFNTYV
-299 NQYTN
+299 NQGAYVE
-304 KDRPAGRK
+304 DR
-312 DERMYGQGKT
+312 E
-322 QIEGSAEGQDIQL
+322 E
-335 CCRKYAED
+335 
-343 WEVLSMQ
+343 LSVQ

-361 RVMAGVSG
+361 RVIAGVSG

-390 HEEEGLLR
+390 HEEEGLLQ
-398 IERKEARKEDRKE
+398 IERKEDRKE
-411 ASAAEPANGKTNIE
+411 AAAAEPAKGKTNIE
-425 RVMLTAKG
+425 KVMLTTKG

>member
-1 MQEQKRDSMY
+1 MQNKE
-11 NDDELSLYIHIP
+11 ELSLYIHIP

-36 AAADAETRE
+36 APADEKARD
-45 RYVQALLMEIDG
+45 RYVQALLMEIERYRGTETADRKI
-57 YSKTESAKRNVKTIY
+57 KTLYI
-72 MGGGTPS
+72 GGGTPS
-79 VLTVSQ
+79 TLSVKQ
-85 LTDIFDKIKSVFN
+85 LECIMQKIKCTFN
-98 ILDDTEISMEM
+98 FHGDMETSMEM
-109 NPGTADREKC
+109 NPGTASKEKC
-119 MALRRM
+119 RALYQM

-136 TNDKE
+136 TNDME

-269 GGDYLGLGFGSSSYM
+269 GGDYLGLGLGSSSYM
-284 YGVRFHNTTDFNTYV
+284 DGVRFHNTTDFNTYV
-299 NQYTN
+299 NQGAYVE
-304 KDRPAGRK
+304 DR
-312 DERMYGQGKT
+312 
-322 QIEGSAEGQDIQL
+322 EG
-335 CCRKYAED
+335 
-343 WEVLSMQ
+343 LSVQ

-390 HEEEGLLR
+390 HEEEGLLQ
-398 IERKEARKEDRKE
+398 IERKEDRKE
-411 ASAAEPANGKTNIE
+411 AAAAEPAKGKTNIE
-425 RVMLTAKG
+425 KVMLTTNG
-433 VDVSNYVFADFL
+433 VDVSNYVFVDFL

>member
-1 MQEQKRDSMY
+1 MQNKE
-11 NDDELSLYIHIP
+11 ELSLYIHIP

-36 AAADAETRE
+36 APADEKARD
-45 RYVQALLMEIDG
+45 RYVQALLMEIERYRGTETADRKI
-57 YSKTESAKRNVKTIY
+57 KTLYI
-72 MGGGTPS
+72 GGGTPS
-79 VLTVSQ
+79 ILSVNQ
-85 LTDIFDKIKSVFN
+85 LDCIIQKIKCTFN
-98 ILDDTEISMEM
+98 FCDDIEASMEM
-109 NPGTADREKC
+109 NPGTASKEKC
-119 MALRRM
+119 RALYQM

-136 TNDKE
+136 TNDME

-177 PYQTVESYTTGLR
+177 PYQTVESYTAGLR

-269 GGDYLGLGFGSSSYM
+269 GGDYLGLGLGSSSYM
-284 YGVRFHNTTDFNTYV
+284 DDVRFHNTTDLNTYV
-299 NQYTN
+299 NQCVYVE
-304 KDRPAGRK
+304 DR
-312 DERMYGQGKT
+312 E
-322 QIEGSAEGQDIQL
+322 E
-335 CCRKYAED
+335 
-343 WEVLSMQ
+343 LSVQ

-398 IERKEARKEDRKE
+398 IERKEDRKE
-411 ASAAEPANGKTNIE
+411 AAAAEPAKGKTNIKK
-425 RVMLTAKG
+425 VMLTTKG

>member
-1 MQEQKRDSMY
+1 MQNKE
-11 NDDELSLYIHIP
+11 ELSLYIHIP

-36 AAADAETRE
+36 APADEKARD
-45 RYVQALLMEIDG
+45 RYVQALLMEIERYQGTETADRKI
-57 YSKTESAKRNVKTIY
+57 KTLYI
-72 MGGGTPS
+72 GGGTPS
-79 VLTVSQ
+79 ILSVDQ
-85 LTDIFDKIKSVFN
+85 LDCIMQKIKYTFN
-98 ILDDTEISMEM
+98 FCDDIEASMEM
-109 NPGTADREKC
+109 NPGTASKEKC
-119 MALRRM
+119 RALYQM

-136 TNDKE
+136 TNDME

-148 HSYEDFLNTYTWCR
+148 HSYEDFINTYTWCR

-177 PYQTVESYTTGLR
+177 PYQIVESYTTGLR

-269 GGDYLGLGFGSSSYM
+269 GGDYLGLGLGSSSYM
-284 YGVRFHNTTDFNTYV
+284 DGVRFHNTTDLNTYV
-299 NQYTN
+299 NQGAYVE
-304 KDRPAGRK
+304 DR
-312 DERMYGQGKT
+312 E
-322 QIEGSAEGQDIQL
+322 E
-335 CCRKYAED
+335 
-343 WEVLSMQ
+343 LSVQ

-390 HEEEGLLR
+390 HEEEGLLQ
-398 IERKEARKEDRKE
+398 IERKEDRKE
-411 ASAAEPANGKTNIE
+411 AAAAEPAKGKTNIE
-425 RVMLTAKG
+425 KVMLTTNG

>member
-1 MQEQKRDSMY
+1 MQNKE
-11 NDDELSLYIHIP
+11 ELSLYIHIP

-36 AAADAETRE
+36 APADEKARD
-45 RYVQALLMEIDG
+45 RYVQALLMEIERYRGTETADRKI
-57 YSKTESAKRNVKTIY
+57 KTLYI
-72 MGGGTPS
+72 GGGTPS
-79 VLTVSQ
+79 ILSVDQ
-85 LTDIFDKIKSVFN
+85 LDCIIQKIKCTFN
-98 ILDDTEISMEM
+98 FYDDIEASMEM
-109 NPGTADREKC
+109 NPGTASKEKC
-119 MALRRM
+119 RALYQM

-136 TNDKE
+136 TNDME

-190 KIIRLAPEHIS
+190 KIIHLAPEHIS

-269 GGDYLGLGFGSSSYM
+269 GGDYLGLGLGSSSYM
-284 YGVRFHNTTDFNTYV
+284 DGVRFHNTTDFDIYV
-299 NQYTN
+299 NQGAYVE
-304 KDRPAGRK
+304 DR
-312 DERMYGQGKT
+312 E
-322 QIEGSAEGQDIQL
+322 E
-335 CCRKYAED
+335 
-343 WEVLSMQ
+343 LSVQ

-398 IERKEARKEDRKE
+398 IERKEDRKE
-411 ASAAEPANGKTNIE
+411 AAAAEPAKGKTNIE
-425 RVMLTAKG
+425 KVMLTTKG

>member
-1 MQEQKRDSMY
+1 MQNKE
-11 NDDELSLYIHIP
+11 ELSLYIHIP

-36 AAADAETRE
+36 APADEKARD
-45 RYVQALLMEIDG
+45 RYVQALLMEIERYQGTETADRKI
-57 YSKTESAKRNVKTIY
+57 KTLYI
-72 MGGGTPS
+72 GGGTPS
-79 VLTVSQ
+79 ILSVDQ
-85 LTDIFDKIKSVFN
+85 LDCIMQKIKYTFN
-98 ILDDTEISMEM
+98 FCDDIEASMEM
-109 NPGTADREKC
+109 NPGTASKEKC
-119 MALRRM
+119 RALYQM

-136 TNDKE
+136 TNDME

-148 HSYEDFLNTYTWCR
+148 HSYEDFINTYTWCR

-177 PYQTVESYTTGLR
+177 PYQIVESYTTGLR

-269 GGDYLGLGFGSSSYM
+269 GGDYLGLGLGSSSYM
-284 YGVRFHNTTDFNTYV
+284 DGVRFHNTTDFNTYV
-299 NQYTN
+299 NQGAYVE
-304 KDRPAGRK
+304 DR
-312 DERMYGQGKT
+312 E
-322 QIEGSAEGQDIQL
+322 E
-335 CCRKYAED
+335 
-343 WEVLSMQ
+343 LSVQ

-369 TEFEKRFGKTMEDVY
+369 TEFEKRFWKTMEDVY

-390 HEEEGLLR
+390 HEEEGLLQ
-398 IERKEARKEDRKE
+398 IERKEDRKE
-411 ASAAEPANGKTNIE
+411 AAAAEPAKGKTNIE
-425 RVMLTAKG
+425 KVMLTTNG

>member
-1 MQEQKRDSMY
+1 MQNKE
-11 NDDELSLYIHIP
+11 ELSLYIHIP

-36 AAADAETRE
+36 APADEKARD
-45 RYVQALLMEIDG
+45 RYVQALLMEIERYRGTETADRKI
-57 YSKTESAKRNVKTIY
+57 KTLYI
-72 MGGGTPS
+72 GGGTPS
-79 VLTVSQ
+79 TLSVKQ
-85 LTDIFDKIKSVFN
+85 LECIMQKIKCTFN
-98 ILDDTEISMEM
+98 FHGDMETSLEM
-109 NPGTADREKC
+109 NPGTASKEKC
-119 MALRRM
+119 RALYQM

-136 TNDKE
+136 TNDME

-269 GGDYLGLGFGSSSYM
+269 GGDYLGLGLGSSSYM
-284 YGVRFHNTTDFNTYV
+284 DDVRFHNTTDLDTYV
-299 NQYTN
+299 NQGAYVE
-304 KDRPAGRK
+304 DR
-312 DERMYGQGKT
+312 E
-322 QIEGSAEGQDIQL
+322 E
-335 CCRKYAED
+335 
-343 WEVLSMQ
+343 LSVQ

-390 HEEEGLLR
+390 HEEEGLLQ
-398 IERKEARKEDRKE
+398 IERKEDRKE
-411 ASAAEPANGKTNIE
+411 AAAAEPAKGKTNIE
-425 RVMLTAKG
+425 KVMLTTNG

>member
-1 MQEQKRDSMY
+1 MQNKE
-11 NDDELSLYIHIP
+11 ELSLYIHIP

-36 AAADAETRE
+36 APADEKARDW
-45 RYVQALLMEIDG
+45 YVQALLMEIERYRGTETADRKI
-57 YSKTESAKRNVKTIY
+57 KTLYI
-72 MGGGTPS
+72 GGGTPS
-79 VLTVSQ
+79 ILSVDQ
-85 LTDIFDKIKSVFN
+85 LDCIMQKIKYTFN
-98 ILDDTEISMEM
+98 FCDDIEASMEM
-109 NPGTADREKC
+109 NPGTASKEKC
-119 MALRRM
+119 RALYQM

-136 TNDKE
+136 TNDME

-148 HSYEDFLNTYTWCR
+148 HSYEDFINTYTWCR

-177 PYQTVESYTTGLR
+177 PYQTAESYTTGLR

-269 GGDYLGLGFGSSSYM
+269 GGDYLGLGLGSSSYM
-284 YGVRFHNTTDFNTYV
+284 DGVRFHNITDLNTYV
-299 NQYTN
+299 NQGAYVE
-304 KDRPAGRK
+304 DR
-312 DERMYGQGKT
+312 E
-322 QIEGSAEGQDIQL
+322 E
-335 CCRKYAED
+335 
-343 WEVLSMQ
+343 LSVQ

-390 HEEEGLLR
+390 HEEEGLLQ
-398 IERKEARKEDRKE
+398 IERKEDRKE
-411 ASAAEPANGKTNIE
+411 AAAAEPAKGKTNIE
-425 RVMLTAKG
+425 KVMLTTKG